1 MILDLSEDAKEYG
14 RQALRAF
21 DAAGGDQLVQQAE
34 AKPDTRDA
42 LVGPVLN
49 ELGAWELDP
58 RTDADGLEAAAALC
72 RSAGYWALPY
82 PVAERLARPVDLD
95 VDGLIVVADNR
106 PSGIIG
112 GLESRWAAVT
122 LDGVRS
128 TVVRRGVAGPAFVTA
143 LELSETDRNG
153 AGDIALGLVLP
164 CWTLLGM
171 LDRAVELTVAHVSL
185 RKQFGQ
191 TLSAF
196 QGVQFQLT
204 DAEVERSGL
213 DILAKYALWS
223 IATARPEA
231 LEDALAL
238 RMSAIEAAEVVFR
251 VCHQLHGAVGFCDE
265 TTLSWLSRYSQP
277 VRRLPLGLSATRDE
291 LTRRAGG
298 RRPHGVV
305 RVTADLD
312 EFRATVRAWCDEHI
326 PSDWRAAQTGVSDEE
341 FVRFQ
346 KAWFAEL
353 HAAGFAVP
361 HWPREW
367 GGGMSV
373 PEQIV
378 LYQEL
383 AAHDAPRLV
392 LAFVG
397 IHHAASTLLAAGTDE
412 QRRRHL
418 PAILDGEIWVQGFSE
433 PEAGSDLA
441 SLRTTARR
449 DGDTFV
455 VNGQKLWASGGMH
468 ADWCLLL
475 ARTDPDAP
483 KRKGISYFLL
493 DMATPGIEVR
503 PIRNA
508 VGDSHFCEIF
518 LNDVRI
524 PATNLVGAE
533 NSGWQVAQATLGAER
548 GMTMLELA
556 ERLGNAGFRW
566 LVQSSPTDD
575 PVVADRLAQFETEIT
590 GLRGLCRQLVENN
603 EAGIRGPSPTRPSSS
618 CTTASC
624 CSA

>member
-21 DAAGGDQLVQQAE
+21 EAAGGDQLVQQAE

-49 ELGAWELDP
+49 QLGAWELDP

-72 RSAGYWALPY
+72 RSAGFWALPY

-95 VDGLIVVADNR
+95 VDGLIVVAGNR

-122 LDGVRS
+122 LGGVRS
-128 TVVRRGVAGPAFVTA
+128 TVVGRGVAGPAFATA

-171 LDRAVELTVAHVSL
+171 LDRAVDLTVAHVSL

-231 LEDALAL
+231 IEDALAL

-277 VRRLPLGLSATRDE
+277 HRRLPLGLSATRDE

-298 RRPHGVV
+298 
-305 RVTADLD
+305 
-312 EFRATVRAWCDEHI
+312 
-326 PSDWRAAQTGVSDEE
+326 
-341 FVRFQ
+341 
-346 KAWFAEL
+346 
-353 HAAGFAVP
+353 
-361 HWPREW
+361 
-367 GGGMSV
+367 GG
-373 PEQIV
+373 
-378 LYQEL
+378 L
-383 AAHDAPRLV
+383 
-392 LAFVG
+392 
-397 IHHAASTLLAAGTDE
+397 
-412 QRRRHL
+412 
-418 PAILDGEIWVQGFSE
+418 
-433 PEAGSDLA
+433 
-441 SLRTTARR
+441 
-449 DGDTFV
+449 
-455 VNGQKLWASGGMH
+455 
-468 ADWCLLL
+468 
-475 ARTDPDAP
+475 
-483 KRKGISYFLL
+483 
-493 DMATPGIEVR
+493 
-503 PIRNA
+503 
-508 VGDSHFCEIF
+508 
-518 LNDVRI
+518 
-524 PATNLVGAE
+524 
-533 NSGWQVAQATLGAER
+533 
-548 GMTMLELA
+548 
-556 ERLGNAGFRW
+556 
-566 LVQSSPTDD
+566 
-575 PVVADRLAQFETEIT
+575 T
-590 GLRGLCRQLVENN
+590 GLY
-603 EAGIRGPSPTRPSSS
+603 A
-618 CTTASC
+618 
-624 CSA
+624 